1 MNILSKITCLES
13 NRVGFKFPTA
23 VLPLY
28 SHSIGFDSILISQ
41 SQAEFH
47 IATKQSQ
54 QRRLLSDWLIVLL
67 VPRFF
72 HAPAREIT
80 NKMAAKDVL
89 FDYLL

>member
-1 MNILSKITCLES
+1 MYLAFHSSKRALWL
-13 NRVGFKFPTA
+13 VGSWSRAPDQIQIY
-23 VLPLY
+23 P
-28 SHSIGFDSILISQ
+28 D
-41 SQAEFH
+41 
-47 IATKQSQ
+47 Q

-72 HAPAREIT
+72 HAPVREIT